1 MANKRYVIWD
11 EVSPVVTPIGE
22 VFTAE
27 QWMDRYP
34 VARLDGFQIV
44 LAGGQINGAFF
55 GVYSEMIDI
64 YERQG
69 CDFSAC
75 TTQQECLDAIEAFED
90 ARNTASADTVSTD
103 ERIAAAL
110 EAQVM
115 MSMPD
120 DETVD
125 EATEE

>member
-11 EVSPVVTPIGE
+11 EVSQVITPIGE
-22 VFTAE
+22 VLTAE

-34 VARLDGFQIV
+34 MARLDGLQLV
-44 LAGGQINGAFF
+44 VAGGQINGAFC
-55 GVYSEMIDI
+55 GVYSEMIDM

-75 TTQQECLDAIEAFED
+75 TTQQEHLDAIEAFED
-90 ARNTASADTVSTD
+90 ARNAKPMEPSTD

-115 MSMPD
+115 MSMAD
-120 DETVD
+120 VEVV
-125 EATEE
+125 E